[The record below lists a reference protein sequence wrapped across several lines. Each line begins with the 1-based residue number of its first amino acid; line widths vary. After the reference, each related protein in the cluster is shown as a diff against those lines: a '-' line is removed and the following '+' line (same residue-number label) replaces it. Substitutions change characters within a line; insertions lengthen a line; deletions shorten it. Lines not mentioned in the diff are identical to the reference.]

1 MTNSRQPIG
10 KAGRRQ
16 TELPEGATQ
25 FCYLPVNESLRKW
38 ELYLTSVGQSIYKP
52 CQKYPQAGHPETH
65 NFSWASGR
73 ILSEYA
79 IVLITAGS
87 GEYEFR
93 NFAPGHCRQGDVL
106 LVSPGQWHRYRPLA
120 TTGWSELW
128 ICLGG
133 EYPHRLREKGLA
145 FAKPCISLQTHFT
158 AVNLAM
164 LNLLE
169 KVRQQT
175 NFNSTVFSSKVL
187 EVIALI
193 SGATVLPQA
202 HPKEQHCIREPHVAK
217 AIEFIWSNSHRPL
230 SIGDVAQAIGLVART
245 LERRFAACHER
256 GIREEIE
263 WSRYSRARRMLQE
276 SNLPIK
282 EIAYSCGF
290 GDPRRM
296 IEVFR
301 RLTAA
306 TPTEIRN
313 GPKVTNP
320 HSAQSSNSRQKATR

>member
-1 MTNSRQPIG
+1 MPDSRQS
-10 KAGRRQ
+10 AGSPKRHQ
-16 TELPEGATQ
+16 IALAKSATQ
-25 FCYLPVNESLRKW
+25 FCYLPVNESLREW

-65 NFSWASGR
+65 NFTWASGR

-79 IVLITAGS
+79 VVLITAGS

-93 NFAPGHCRQGDVL
+93 NFAPGRCRRGDAL
-106 LVSPGQWHRYRPLA
+106 LISPGQWHRYRPLPD
-120 TTGWSELW
+120 TGWSELW

-145 FAKPCISLQTHFT
+145 FAKPCISLETHFT
-158 AVNLAM
+158 AVNQAM
-164 LNLLE
+164 LNLVR

-175 NFNSTVFSSKVL
+175 NFNSTFFSSKVL
-187 EVIALI
+187 EIIALI
-193 SGATVLPQA
+193 TDASGLPRAQLGG
-202 HPKEQHCIREPHVAK
+202 KYRIREPQVAK

-230 SIGDVAQAIGLVART
+230 SIDEVAQAAGLLART

-263 WSRYSRARRMLQE
+263 WSRYSRARRILKE
-276 SNLPIK
+276 TTLPIK

-296 IEVFR
+296 IEAFR
-301 RLTAA
+301 RLTAE
-306 TPTEIRN
+306 TPTAIRN
-313 GPKVTNP
+313 DTSEKNI
-320 HSAQSSNSRQKATR
+320 N

>member
-1 MTNSRQPIG
+1 MTNSRQPTG
-10 KAGRRQ
+10 KAGRPQ
-16 TELPEGATQ
+16 NELLEGATQ
-25 FCYLPVNESLRKW
+25 FCYLPVNETLRKW

-65 NFSWASGR
+65 NFTWASGR

-133 EYPHRLREKGLA
+133 EYPHRLREKGVA
-145 FAKPCISLQTHFT
+145 FAKPCLSLMTHFT

-164 LNLLE
+164 LNLVRE
-169 KVRQQT
+169 VRQQT

-187 EVIALI
+187 EIIALI
-193 SGATVLPQA
+193 SEASALPQA
-202 HPKEQHCIREPHVAK
+202 QPKEKHPIHEPHVAK

-230 SIGDVAQAIGLVART
+230 STGDVAHAIGLVART

-276 SNLPIK
+276 NDLPIK

-313 GPKVTNP
+313 GRRNP
-320 HSAQSSNSRQKATR
+320 NAA